1 MRKSAKRTFMTITE
15 KTLYGMA
22 QQAALATCELLGVR
36 AVVSYTQGAAKY
48 GSFFKSMVKSGRLR
62 PVYSGKG
69 VTGKRE
75 YAIKD
80 ILALQAEEAAK
91 AELL

>member
-1 MRKSAKRTFMTITE
+1 MNVNE
-15 KTLYGMA
+15 KTLFSIA
-22 QQAALATCELLGVR
+22 QQAALATCEMLGVR

-48 GSFFKSMVKSGRLR
+48 GAFFRSMVKSGRLR

-69 VTGKRE
+69 ATGKRE

-80 ILALQAEEAAK
+80 ILALQAQEAAK